1 MCPLLKAA
9 LSNSATQ
16 DMEKAE
22 VLNAFS
28 ISASTSKTSLQ
39 ESQAPGI
46 SGKGWNEED
55 VPLVEEDLVRE
66 YLSTLDLFKFM
77 DPDAPMSAKRTA

>member
-1 MCPLLKAA
+1 M
-9 LSNSATQ
+9 SSSTQ
-16 DMEKAE
+16 I
-22 VLNAFS
+22 F
-28 ISASTSKTSLQ
+28 TSKTSLQ

-55 VPLVEEDLVRE
+55 VPLAEEDLVRE
-66 YLSTLDLFKFM
+66 YLSTLDLLKFM